1 MGGSPKVVALGNRP
15 MPLFGF
21 GSNRLGSSTKQRGG
35 RGSIARFLNLYSFA
49 GITTDVGF
57 SLSGWRL
64 GLPCFKRAFN
74 NVQQGK
80 TGSETQAIPQGS
92 K

>member
-21 GSNRLGSSTKQRGG
+21 GSNRLDSSTKLGEGGGG

-49 GITTDVGF
+49 GIATDIGF
-57 SLSGWRL
+57 ILIL
-64 GLPCFKRAFN
+64 
-74 NVQQGK
+74 VDVV
-80 TGSETQAIPQGS
+80 
-92 K
+92 